1 VVNVVNV
8 VNERNVRNAGEYEEL
23 VKPVPH

>member
-8 VNERNVRNAGEYEEL
+8 RNVRNAGEYEEL